1 MRFPTITIKE
11 YLIQKGV
18 TFKEHNGELITKC
31 LFADCDADSRS
42 NEAHLYFNAE
52 KGVYDCKKCGA
63 QGNIVT
69 LAKYLGDTIDDVA
82 LNPRK
87 STKNKNTENHRKF
100 KPALVEECHHAL
112 PDRIRQYLN
121 ARGLTDEHIS
131 YYKLGWGEFYGRW
144 WITIP
149 VKDDEGKFTF
159 LKLRQDPEDNT
170 NPARYKFYPTG
181 SEATIYGWEMLAGNE
196 DGIVICEGEF
206 DCILLNA
213 NGIAA
218 ITSTAGAG
226 TFKEEWVQNL
236 KKLKK
241 VYVCFDK
248 DEAGEKGAERLI
260 PLLDKALP
268 KTAIFKITL
277 PDRMTDGKD
286 VTDYFTKHDGNPD
299 ELMYQ
304 CAKQV
309 AGRQPIDTSKFKPLS
324 SAEILGIL
332 GLTIKKDE
340 ENKLVSFLCELS
352 AYTENAQFNIS
363 FNAPSSTGK
372 SYIPT
377 EVARLFPSEDV
388 IEIGYCSPTAFFHD
402 VGQLNKERGGYEIDL
417 SRKIL
422 IFLDQPHTMLLERL
436 RPLLSHDKKE
446 MHLKITD
453 KSQKGGLKTK
463 NVFIKGY
470 PSVIFC
476 SAGLQIDEQ
485 EGTRFMLL
493 SPETNQE
500 KIREAIQ
507 EKIRKEAN
515 NSAYTLW
522 LNSNPERA
530 LLKERIEAIR
540 EEKIEEVKIADPS
553 FIEKSFLE
561 NKNILKPRHQ
571 RDIGRLFSL
580 IKAIT
585 LINVWFREREGD
597 IVIASEDDIREA
609 IAIWAKISKSQEYN
623 LPPYIYNLYHEVI
636 LPAYQEKND
645 GMGWGE
651 VAEKQ
656 GITRQDIFK
665 KHFQVYGRMVEDF
678 RLRQQ
683 ILPMLETAGL
693 ITQEQDPDNKRRML
707 IYPTTELTVSE
718 SKDDI
723 VSETG
728 EEIKKQ

>member
-1 MRFPTITIKE
+1 MELQTITIKE
-11 YLIQKGV
+11 YLTQKSV
-18 TFKEHNGELITKC
+18 EFVERNGELITKC
-31 LFADCDADSRS
+31 LFGNCDADSRG

-52 KGVYDCKKCGA
+52 TSQYDCKKCGA

-69 LAKYLGDTIDDVA
+69 LAKQLGDSVDDVA

-87 STKNKNTENHRKF
+87 STKKVSESIGKF
-100 KPALVEECHHAL
+100 KPASVEKYHQAL
-112 PDRIRQYLN
+112 PDNIRKYLN
-121 ARGLTDEHIS
+121 MRGLTDALIS
-131 YYKLGWGEFYGRW
+131 DYKLGWGEFYGRW

-149 VKDDEGKFTF
+149 IKDEEGNFTF
-159 LKLRQDPEDNT
+159 LKLRQDPEDTT
-170 NPARYKFYPTG
+170 NPDRYKFYPTG
-181 SEATIYGWEMLAGNE
+181 SKATIYGWEMLEGNA
-196 DGIVICEGEF
+196 DSIIICEGEF

-213 NGIAA
+213 QGVPA

-226 TFKEEWVQNL
+226 TFKDEWIENL

-241 VYVCFDK
+241 VYLCFDK
-248 DEAGEKGAERLI
+248 DEPGEKGAERLI
-260 PLLDKALP
+260 PILDKALP
-268 KTAIFKITL
+268 KTAIYKITL
-277 PDRMTDGKD
+277 PDRITEGKD
-286 VTDYFTKHDGNPD
+286 VTDYFTKYDGNPD
-299 ELMYQ
+299 ELMYK

-309 AGRQPIDTSKFKPLS
+309 AGRWPIDTSKFKPITIG
-324 SAEILGIL
+324 EIVDIL

-340 ENKLVSFLCELS
+340 ENKAVSFLCELS

-377 EVARLFPSEDV
+377 EIARLFPVEDV

-402 VGQLNKERGGYEIDL
+402 VGKLNKERGGYEIDL

-436 RPLLSHDKKE
+436 RPLLSHDRKE

-470 PSVIFC
+470 PAVIFC

-507 EKIRKEAN
+507 EKIRKEAD
-515 NSAYTLW
+515 NSAYSLW
-522 LNSNPERA
+522 LNSNPERL

-540 EEKIEEVKIADPS
+540 EEKIEEVRIADPS
-553 FIEKSFLE
+553 IIEKSFME

-580 IKAIT
+580 IKAVT
-585 LINVWFREREGD
+585 LLNVWFREREGD
-597 IVIASEDDIREA
+597 IIVASEDDINEA
-609 IAIWAKISKSQEYN
+609 IKIWAKISQSQEYN
-623 LPPYIYNLYHEVI
+623 LPPYIYNLYNEVI

-693 ITQEQDPDNKRRML
+693 ISQEPDPSDKRKIL
-707 IYPTTELTVSE
+707 IHPNIEPTIPKDENTVSG
-718 SKDDI
+718 
-723 VSETG
+723 TG
-728 EEIKKQ
+728 E